1 MRLVKLVTQD
11 QLALQDLEEILV
23 PLVARVTQALLVQ
36 GVTQV
41 QLGQLAQVDQ
51 LELLV

>member
-11 QLALQDLEEILV
+11 RLALQDLEEILV
-23 PLVARVTQALLVQ
+23 PLVARVTQELLDQ

-41 QLGQLAQVDQ
+41 QLDQLAQVVQ